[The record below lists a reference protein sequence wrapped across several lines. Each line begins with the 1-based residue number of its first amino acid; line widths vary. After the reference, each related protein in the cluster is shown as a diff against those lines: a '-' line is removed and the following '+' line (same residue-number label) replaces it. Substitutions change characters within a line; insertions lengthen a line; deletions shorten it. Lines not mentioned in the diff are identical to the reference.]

1 MTDAR
6 GPKSSRDKSR
16 TRDRHGRGK
25 RGPVAVPTDPK
36 VPVRRTRRQKF
47 DDIALA
53 IVTEIDARW
62 QSHLGL
68 IEYAVEE
75 SPDIPHDWTAEDY
88 IPLGSLERGS
98 GATPARLVI
107 YRRPIEHRCLTRSE
121 VEAMVLMVVVE
132 QVADLLGIAA
142 NEVDPR
148 YQP

>member
-1 MTDAR
+1 M
-6 GPKSSRDKSR
+6 
-16 TRDRHGRGK
+16 
-25 RGPVAVPTDPK
+25 AVPADPK
-36 VPVRRTRRQKF
+36 VPTLRTRRERF

-62 QSHLGL
+62 QSRLGL

-75 SPDIPHDWTAEDY
+75 SPDIPKEWTVEDH

-107 YRRPIEHRCLTRSE
+107 YRRPIEHRCQTRSE

-142 NEVDPR
+142 EDVDPR

>member
-1 MTDAR
+1 M
-6 GPKSSRDKSR
+6 
-16 TRDRHGRGK
+16 
-25 RGPVAVPTDPK
+25 AVPTDPK
-36 VPVRRTRRQKF
+36 VPVLRTRRERF

-62 QSHLGL
+62 QSRLGL

-75 SPDIPHDWTAEDY
+75 SPDIPKEWTVEDH

-107 YRRPIEHRCLTRSE
+107 YRRPIEHRCQTRSE

-142 NEVDPR
+142 EDVHPR

>member
-1 MTDAR
+1 MTDVR
-6 GPKSSRDKSR
+6 GSSRSTSR
-16 TRDRHGRGK
+16 ARDRHGRGL
-25 RGPVAVPTDPK
+25 RGPVAVPEDPK
-36 VPVRRTRRQKF
+36 VPVRRTRRERF

-62 QSHLGL
+62 QSRLGL

-75 SPDIPHDWTAEDY
+75 SPDVPSDWTAEDY

-98 GATPARLVI
+98 GATPSRLVI

-121 VEAMVLMVVVE
+121 VEAMVLMVGVE

-142 NEVDPR
+142 GDVDPR

>member
-1 MTDAR
+1 MTR
-6 GPKSSRDKSR
+6 H
-16 TRDRHGRGK
+16 RDRHGRGR
-25 RGPVAVPTDPK
+25 RGPMAVPTDPK
-36 VPVRRTRRQKF
+36 VPTLRTRRERF

-53 IVTEIDARW
+53 IVSDIDARW
-62 QSHLGL
+62 QSRLGL

-75 SPDIPHDWTAEDY
+75 SPDIPKEWTVEDH

-98 GATPARLVI
+98 GATPARLVV
-107 YRRPIEHRCLTRSE
+107 YRRPIEHRCQTRAE

-142 NEVDPR
+142 EDVHPR

>member
-1 MTDAR
+1 MTR
-6 GPKSSRDKSR
+6 H
-16 TRDRHGRGK
+16 RDRHGRGR

-36 VPVRRTRRQKF
+36 VPVLRTRRERF

-53 IVTEIDARW
+53 IVTEIDSRW
-62 QSHLGL
+62 QSRLGL

-75 SPDIPHDWTAEDY
+75 SPDIPKDWTVDDH

-98 GATPARLVI
+98 GAKPARLVI
-107 YRRPIEHRCLTRSE
+107 YRRPIEHRCHTRSE

-132 QVADLLGIAA
+132 QVADLLGIDA
-142 NEVDPR
+142 EDVDPR

>member
-1 MTDAR
+1 MTR
-6 GPKSSRDKSR
+6 H
-16 TRDRHGRGK
+16 RDRHGRGR
-25 RGPVAVPTDPK
+25 RGPIAVPPDPK
-36 VPVRRTRRQKF
+36 VPVLRTRRERF

-62 QSHLGL
+62 QSRLGL

-75 SPDIPHDWTAEDY
+75 SPDIPKEWTVDDH

-107 YRRPIEHRCLTRSE
+107 YRRPIEHRCRTRSE
-121 VEAMVLMVVVE
+121 IEAMVLMVVVE
-132 QVADLLGIAA
+132 QVADLLGVAA
-142 NEVDPR
+142 EDVDPR

>member
-1 MTDAR
+1 MTR
-6 GPKSSRDKSR
+6 H
-16 TRDRHGRGK
+16 RDRHGRGK
-25 RGPVAVPTDPK
+25 RGPIALPNDPM
-36 VPVRRTRRQKF
+36 VPVLRTRRERF

-53 IVTEIDARW
+53 IVTEIDGRW
-62 QSHLGL
+62 QSRLGL

-75 SPDIPHDWTAEDY
+75 SPDIPKDWTVDDH

-107 YRRPIEHRCLTRSE
+107 YRRPIEHRCRTRSE

-142 NEVDPR
+142 EDVDPR

>member
-1 MTDAR
+1 
-6 GPKSSRDKSR
+6 
-16 TRDRHGRGK
+16 
-25 RGPVAVPTDPK
+25 VPADPK
-36 VPVRRTRRQKF
+36 VPTRRTRRERF

-53 IVTEIDARW
+53 IVTDIDARW
-62 QSHLGL
+62 QSRLGL

-75 SPDIPHDWTAEDY
+75 SPDIPKEWTVEDH

-107 YRRPIEHRCLTRSE
+107 YRRPIEHRCQTRSE

-142 NEVDPR
+142 EDVDPR

>member
-1 MTDAR
+1 M
-6 GPKSSRDKSR
+6 
-16 TRDRHGRGK
+16 
-25 RGPVAVPTDPK
+25 AVPTDPK
-36 VPVRRTRRQKF
+36 VPTLRTRRERF

-62 QSHLGL
+62 QSRLGL

-75 SPDIPHDWTAEDY
+75 SPDIPKEWTVEDH

-107 YRRPIEHRCLTRSE
+107 YRRPIEHRCQTRSE

-142 NEVDPR
+142 EDVDPR

>member
-1 MTDAR
+1 M
-6 GPKSSRDKSR
+6 
-16 TRDRHGRGK
+16 
-25 RGPVAVPTDPK
+25 AVPTDPK
-36 VPVRRTRRQKF
+36 VPTLRTRRERF

-62 QSHLGL
+62 QSRLGL

-75 SPDIPHDWTAEDY
+75 SPDIPKEWTVEDH

-107 YRRPIEHRCLTRSE
+107 YRRPIEHRCQTRSE
-121 VEAMVLMVVVE
+121 IEAMVLMVVVE

-142 NEVDPR
+142 EDVDPR